1 MTKTQLDA
9 WTVRAL
15 SDAIGINAE
24 TVERAMD
31 QDVAAGNSVRLT
43 QGTFTFY
50 VPGQL
55 GDALDALGARPVE
68 GERLEKRRAKAR
80 RIRVVARVD
89 EIDRRAEGKK

>member
-1 MTKTQLDA
+1 MTKNHLDA
-9 WTVRAL
+9 WSVHAL

-24 TVERAMD
+24 TVERALD
-31 QDVAAGNSVRLT
+31 EDVAAGNTVRMS
-43 QGTFTFY
+43 QGDYTFY
-50 VPGQL
+50 VPGRL

-89 EIDRRAEGKK
+89 EIDRRESGKK